1 MTETAGRSGAELAAR
16 YLDTRRTTER
26 LVAPLSAEDMM
37 VQSMS
42 DASPAKWH
50 LAHTSWFFETFL
62 LTPHLPAYQ
71 PLEPQYCFLFNSYY
85 KQVGLHPNRALRGA
99 FSRPS
104 LEQVRRYREHVDA
117 AMLRLLQSTANPEL
131 LLLTELGI
139 NHEQQHQEL
148 IVTDIKH
155 ALWSNPL
162 RPAYVEGVARVVD
175 PGAPAGDPRHTNC
188 LGGSPT
194 LVSPGEAC
202 PEAER
207 GGETG
212 WEIFAGGEYEI
223 GHAGGEFAFDN
234 ESPRHRVRL
243 EPFRL
248 GTRLATN
255 REYLE
260 FMDDGGYRRPEWW
273 LSDGW
278 DQVCAAGWQ
287 APLYWEQQDNVWL
300 AFTSAGMRPVAPDEP
315 VCHVSYYEADAFAR
329 WAGARLPR
337 EQEWEMAAES
347 SVSGRQPSGKPNLLE
362 AGRFHPTPAP
372 PASGLQQMFG
382 DVWEWTSSPYI
393 AYPGYRP
400 AAGALGEYN
409 GKFMCN
415 QMVLRG
421 GSCATPAPHIRAS
434 YRNFFP
440 PHARWQFMGIRLA
453 NDCS

>member
-1 MTETAGRSGAELAAR
+1 MSSGVSTTTAGQRSDLAAQ
-16 YLDTRRTTER
+16 YLETRRTTER
-26 LVAPLSAEDMM
+26 LVEPLNAEDMM

-62 LTPHLPAYQ
+62 LTHLPGYQ
-71 PLEPQYCFLFNSYY
+71 PLDPQYRFLFNSYY
-85 KQVGLHPNRALRGA
+85 KQVGSHPNRAIRGA

-104 LEQVRRYREHVDA
+104 LEEVRRYREHVDS
-117 AMLRLLQSTANPEL
+117 AMLRLLERASVAAHPVAPTAGATRVGQPGDV

-162 RPAYVEGVARVVD
+162 RPAYWAGDRVARVFD
-175 PGAPAGDPRHTNC
+175 PSTRAGDPRHMSW
-188 LGGSPT
+188 L
-194 LVSPGEAC
+194 A
-202 PEAER
+202 
-207 GGETG
+207 
-212 WEIFAGGEYEI
+212 FAGGECEI
-223 GHAGGEFAFDN
+223 GHAGGGFAFDN
-234 ESPRHRVRL
+234 ESPRHCVRVQ
-243 EPFRL
+243 PFRL
-248 GTRLATN
+248 AARLVTN

-260 FMDDGGYRRPEWW
+260 FINDGGYRRPELW

-287 APLYWEQQDNVWL
+287 APLYWEQRENVWL
-300 AFTSAGMRPVAPDEP
+300 AFTTSGMRPVAPEEP

-337 EQEWEMAAES
+337 EEEWEIAATQSPDASSQSPEGANLLDSGRLHPMAA
-347 SVSGRQPSGKPNLLE
+347 PSG
-362 AGRFHPTPAP
+362 A
-372 PASGLQQMFG
+372 GLQQMFG
-382 DVWEWTSSPYI
+382 DVWEWTSGPYV

-421 GSCATPAPHIRAS
+421 GSCATPASHVRAS

-453 NDCS
+453 NDSF